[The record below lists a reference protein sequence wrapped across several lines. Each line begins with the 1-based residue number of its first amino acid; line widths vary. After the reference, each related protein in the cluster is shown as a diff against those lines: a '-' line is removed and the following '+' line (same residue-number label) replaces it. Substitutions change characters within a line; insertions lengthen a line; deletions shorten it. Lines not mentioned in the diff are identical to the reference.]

1 MGRPGGR
8 IDELDGLRGFAIFGI
23 LLINIQVFSGYGFI
37 GPEGRSGLAFNE
49 HDATLQSILDV
60 FVRAKFYS
68 LFSLLFGYSF
78 FMLAQKAGDG
88 MARLHFRR
96 LTGLIVIGLLHTV
109 LLWPW
114 DILLLYGLTG
124 LLLVPFLTRPAGAMA
139 GWGIGMLVVVGILR
153 WFGPA
158 IGLPEGRGELAIRL
172 LQENV
177 PALAGGSYAEV
188 LRANFVLT
196 VSVFIEWLQDLR
208 PLRVLGMFLLG
219 AAAALL
225 QLADRDNRHKRLL
238 RVAAAAGLLI
248 GLALALTEVFVEP
261 ESALQRFGYTLA
273 DAVAAPLL
281 AIGYAALLVL
291 WWHRNGTL
299 AAAVRAALAPVG
311 RMALTNYL
319 LHSVVCVPLFYGFG
333 AGYFA
338 ELSLAVLLLIAV
350 ALFVAQMVLS
360 ALWLSIFRQ
369 GPIEWLW
376 RWQISGSRPQFRK
389 SKGAHRG

>member
-1 MGRPGGR
+1 MGRSGGR
-8 IDELDGLRGFAIFGI
+8 IDELDALRGFAIFGI

-37 GPEGRSGLAFNE
+37 GPEGRSSLVFNE
-49 HDATLQSILDV
+49 HDATLQNVLDV

-78 FMLAQKAGDG
+78 VMLAQRAKEGV
-88 MARLHFRR
+88 ARLHFRR
-96 LTGLIVIGLLHTV
+96 LTGLIVIGLLHSV

-124 LLLVPFLTRPAGAMA
+124 LLLVPFLTRSATAMA
-139 GWGIGMLVVVGILR
+139 GWGIGLFAVVGILH

-158 IGLPEGRGELAIRL
+158 LGLPEGRGELAIRL

-188 LRANFVLT
+188 VQANVILT
-196 VSVFIEWLQDLR
+196 GSVFVEWLQDLR

-219 AAAALL
+219 AAAAAL
-225 QLADRDNRHKRLL
+225 QLADRDNRHKTLL
-238 RVAAAAGLLI
+238 RVAAAAGLLV

-261 ESALQRFGYTLA
+261 ESLLQRIAWTLA
-273 DAVAAPLL
+273 DAVGAPLL

-299 AAAVRAALAPVG
+299 AAGVRAALAPVG

-319 LHSVVCVPLFYGFG
+319 LHSVICVPLFYGFG

-338 ELSLAVLLLIAV
+338 ELSLAVMIVFAV

-360 ALWLSIFRQ
+360 ALWLSVFRQ

-376 RWQISGSRPQFRK
+376 RWQISGSRPQLRK
-389 SKGAHRG
+389 NRN